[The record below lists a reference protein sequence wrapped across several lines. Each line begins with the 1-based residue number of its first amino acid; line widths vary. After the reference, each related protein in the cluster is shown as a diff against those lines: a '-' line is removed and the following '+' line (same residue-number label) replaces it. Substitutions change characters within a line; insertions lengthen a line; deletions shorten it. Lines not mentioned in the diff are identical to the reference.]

1 MSYRVELAEVAE
13 SAIWEQAQFIA
24 AESGFPQR
32 AAEWVQRCLDAVATL
47 EDYPYRCAL
56 ALGSD
61 RRDFDT
67 RKLNFG
73 PYIILFH
80 IDQAAK
86 MVHVIGFRHGMRDT
100 PGTPAGEDV

>member
-1 MSYRVELAEVAE
+1 MSYRVEVGKQAE
-13 SAIWEQAQFIA
+13 SSIWDQAQFIL

-32 AAEWVQRCLDAVATL
+32 AVEWVERCYDFIATL
-47 EDYPYRCAL
+47 EDCPHRCAL

-61 RRDFDT
+61 RRDFET

-80 IDQAAK
+80 IDEDAK
-86 MVHVIGFRHGMRDT
+86 VVHVIGFRHGMRDA
-100 PGTPAGEDV
+100 PPEDAPE